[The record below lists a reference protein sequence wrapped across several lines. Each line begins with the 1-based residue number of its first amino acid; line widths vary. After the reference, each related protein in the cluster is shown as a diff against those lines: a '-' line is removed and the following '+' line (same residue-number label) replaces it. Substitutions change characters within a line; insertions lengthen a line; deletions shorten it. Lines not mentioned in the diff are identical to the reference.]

1 MKYSAFMTKRARGLA
16 GRAGLASI
24 VLAALLVLSSSALA
38 AGDANEASC
47 PPETEAS
54 PGFRAFLP
62 DCRAYEMVTPPFT
75 GGSVNAHIEAV
86 SSDGERV
93 IFTSLSAFASTESD
107 PFNGSFGAV
116 YQLARTGSGWV
127 TSSITPPTSLSP
139 DSQLMG
145 VSSDGTRSLWE
156 VLGSAKSVDSTQ
168 LDLREPNGSFV
179 EVGQLTPPAASQGP
193 PAGNTGGGENSD
205 IIFAGAS
212 ANLSHALFDIRG
224 REFYWPGD
232 TTGGDTQGVYNE
244 LSLYEYVGTGNTRPT
259 LVGVNNEGDL
269 ISECG
274 TEFGYNSQESYN
286 AVSASG
292 ETVFFTPIGREAAR
306 GEPCASDGLR
316 APEVDELYA
325 RLDQVQTVSIS
336 EPSSGDCKRCRTG
349 EAKEGEPA
357 TTEQPAIF
365 QGASEDGSKAFFLT
379 EQELLAGDTG
389 MNLYEYDFDNPS
401 GEKVLRVSGG
411 APGHESLDPEVQG
424 VARVSEDGSHVYFV
438 AHGVLTGANGEGNS
452 PSAEPEA
459 DNLYVFER
467 DGAYPGGRTAF
478 VATLSSNDA
487 EDWRRVDDRPVQAT
501 PDGQFLVFDS
511 AAGLLG
517 NSSGLSQ
524 VYEYDAQSERLVR
537 VSVGAANYPPG
548 AISAETYESTIT
560 PPNYDQSS
568 APTHATTNI
577 AVSEDGT
584 RIVFYG
590 RADLAE
596 GAEAGKRNVYEYRD
610 AGGPGNAGVS
620 LIAANMEGEE
630 AGLDATGADV
640 FFKTVNHLVP
650 SDVDTE
656 WNLYDAREDGGFPA
670 SVAPASC
677 AGEGCQAA
685 PSVSPPFGA
694 PGSASAS
701 GGGNLTGVA
710 PAPLK
715 PLPEPM
721 TVTPKPVKCR
731 KGFTKEHGR
740 CVKAKKKKP
749 KAKGSS
755 DSQGSK

>member
-1 MKYSAFMTKRARGLA
+1 MSMRYSASMTKRAGSLMGLA
-16 GRAGLASI
+16 AI
-24 VLAALLVLSSSALA
+24 VVAALLVLSSSALA

-75 GGSVNAHIEAV
+75 DGSVNAHIAAV

-93 IFTSLSAFASTESD
+93 IFSSLSAFAGTESD
-107 PFNGSFGAV
+107 PFNGSDGAV
-116 YQLARTGSGWV
+116 YQLARSGSGWV

-145 VSSDGTRSLWE
+145 VSSDGTRALWE
-156 VLGSAKSVDSTQ
+156 VLGSGGSTESTQ
-168 LDLREPNGSFV
+168 MDLREPNGSFV

-205 IIFAGAS
+205 IKFAGAS
-212 ANLSHALFDIRG
+212 ANLSHALFDISSKA
-224 REFYWPGD
+224 FYWPGD
-232 TTGGDTQGVYNE
+232 TTGGTANE
-244 LSLYEYVGTGNTRPT
+244 YQENSLYEYVGTDNTRPM

-274 TEFGYNSQESYN
+274 TELGYNSQESYN
-286 AVSASG
+286 AVSTSG
-292 ETVFFTPIGREAAR
+292 ETVFFTPIGREEAR
-306 GEPCASDGLR
+306 GEPCGFDGLR

-336 EPSSGDCKRCRTG
+336 EPSYSDCNRCRTG
-349 EAKEGEPA
+349 IAKEREPA

-379 EQELLAGDTG
+379 EQELFAGDAG

-401 GEKVLRVSGG
+401 GEKVLRVSSG
-411 APGHESLDPEVQG
+411 APGHESSDPEVQG

-467 DGAYPGGRTAF
+467 DGAYPEGRTAF

-487 EDWRRVDDRPVQAT
+487 EDWRRVDDRTIQAT
-501 PDGQFLVFDS
+501 PDGRFLVFDS
-511 AAGLLG
+511 AADLLG

-524 VYEYDAQSERLVR
+524 VYEYDAQRERLVR

-548 AISAETYESTIT
+548 AISAETYESTIA
-560 PPNYDQSS
+560 PQNYVQSS
-568 APTHATTNI
+568 APTDATTNI
-577 AVSEDGT
+577 AVSDDGT
-584 RIVFYG
+584 RIVFYS
-590 RADLAE
+590 RAALAE
-596 GAEAGKRNVYEYRD
+596 GVEAGKRNAYEYRD
-610 AGGPGNAGVS
+610 AGGPGNAGAF

-630 AGLDATGADV
+630 VSLDATGADV

-670 SVAPASC
+670 PVAPASC

-694 PGSASAS
+694 PGSVSAS

-715 PLPEPM
+715 PVSEPK
-721 TVTPKPVKCR
+721 TVAPKPVKCK

-749 KAKGSS
+749 KAKRSS
-755 DSQGSK
+755 DSKGSK